1 LVRLDYL
8 VRRLILFVVVLWV
21 AATVNFVLPRLS
33 GGNAIRSALV
43 QQAVVGGHM
52 QSNIEEMVAE
62 FDKEFGLD
70 KPLWQQYLS
79 YLWDISHLEFGFS
92 MANYPTRVSTLMAQ
106 ALPWTLALLGV
117 STALAFSLGILL
129 GGLLAWPK
137 TPGFIVNVLL
147 PPFLTLSAVPYYM
160 LGLLLLWVFAFQFH
174 WFPIFGAYS
183 PGVIPDWS
191 DPEFLKDVAGHSV
204 LPALSIV
211 LSALGFWALGM
222 RAMMVSVQHDDFV
235 QFADAKGLKNRT
247 VFFRYA
253 GRNALLPQ
261 VTALGLTIGHIMS
274 GALLVE
280 IVFSYPGI
288 GNVLYRSIRSYDYF
302 AIQGI
307 VFGVIV
313 SITIATLVLDLIYP
327 KIDPRIQ
334 YAKS

>member
-1 LVRLDYL
+1 VPVQYL
-8 VRRLILFVVVLWV
+8 IRRLILFIVVVWV

-33 GGNAIRSALV
+33 GGNAIRSALL
-43 QQAVVGGHM
+43 QQAAQGGYV
-52 QSNIEEMVAE
+52 QGNIDAMVAE

-70 KPLWQQYLS
+70 KPLWQQYLT

-92 MANYPTRVSTLMAQ
+92 MANYPTRVSTLMGN

-117 STALAFSLGILL
+117 STAIAFSLGVFL
-129 GGLLAWPK
+129 GGLMAWPK
-137 TPGFIVNVLL
+137 TPRWIVNVLL

-160 LGLLLLWVFAFQFH
+160 LGLILLWVLAFQTH

-183 PGVIPDWS
+183 PGTLPDWS
-191 DPEFLKDVAGHSV
+191 DPEFLKDVAGHMV
-204 LPALSIV
+204 LPCLSIV

-222 RAMMVSVQHDDFV
+222 RAMMVTVQHDDFV
-235 QFADAKGLKNRT
+235 QYAEAKGLKNRT

-261 VTALGLTIGHIMS
+261 ITALGLTIGHILS

-302 AIQGI
+302 AIEGI

-313 SITIATLVLDLIYP
+313 SITVATLILDLIYP
-327 KIDPRIQ
+327 KIDPRIT

>member
-1 LVRLDYL
+1 MPVQYL
-8 VRRLILFVVVLWV
+8 VRRLILFLVVVWV

-33 GGNAIRSALV
+33 GGNAIRSQLL
-43 QQAVVGGHM
+43 QQAAQGGYV
-52 QSNIEEMVAE
+52 QGNIDAMVAE

-70 KPLWQQYLS
+70 KPLWQQYLT

-92 MANYPTRVSTLMAQ
+92 MANYPTRVSTLMAN
-106 ALPWTLALLGV
+106 ALPWTLTLLSV
-117 STALAFSLGILL
+117 STAIAFSLGVFL
-129 GGLLAWPK
+129 GGLMAWPK
-137 TPGFIVNVLL
+137 TPRFIVNVLL

-160 LGLLLLWVFAFQFH
+160 LGLILLWVLAFQTH

-183 PGVIPDWS
+183 PGTIPDWS
-191 DPEFLKDVAGHSV
+191 DPEFLKDVAGHMV

-222 RAMMVSVQHDDFV
+222 RAMMVTVQHDDFV
-235 QFADAKGLKNRT
+235 QYAEAKGLKNRT

-261 VTALGLTIGHIMS
+261 VTALGLTIGHILS

-313 SITIATLVLDLIYP
+313 SITLATLILDLIYP
-327 KIDPRIQ
+327 KIDPRIT

>member
-1 LVRLDYL
+1 MRLDYL
-8 VRRLILFVVVLWV
+8 LRRLGLFLIVVWV
-21 AATVNFVLPRLS
+21 AATINFVLPRLS
-33 GGNAIRSALV
+33 GGNAIRNQLS
-43 QQAVVGGHM
+43 QQAATGGYV
-52 QSNIEEMVAE
+52 QNNIDAMIAE
-62 FDKEFGLD
+62 YDKEFGLD
-70 KPLWQQYLS
+70 KPLPQQYVT
-79 YLWDISHLEFGFS
+79 YLGDISHLEFGFS
-92 MANYPTRVSTLMAQ
+92 MASYPMRVSTLMGD
-106 ALPWTLALLGV
+106 ALPWTLALLGM
-117 STALAFSLGILL
+117 STAIAFTLGIFL

-137 TPGFIVNVLL
+137 TPRFIVNVLL

-160 LGLLLLWVFAFQFH
+160 LGLVLLWVLAFQWH
-174 WFPIFGAYS
+174 IFPIFGAYT
-183 PGVIPDWS
+183 PGTIPDWS
-191 DPEFLKDVAGHSV
+191 DPEFLKDVAIHMV

-211 LSALGFWALGM
+211 LSAVGFWALGM
-222 RAMMVSVQHDDFV
+222 RAMMVTVQHDDYV
-235 QFADAKGLKNRT
+235 QFAEAKGLKNRT

-261 VTALGLTIGHIMS
+261 VTALGITIGHILS

-288 GNVLYRSIRSYDYF
+288 GGVLYHSIRSYDYF

-334 YAKS
+334 YAKT

>member
-1 LVRLDYL
+1 MRLDYL
-8 VRRLILFVVVLWV
+8 IRRLILFVVVVWV
-21 AATVNFVLPRLS
+21 AATINFVLPRLS
-33 GGNAIRSALV
+33 GGNAIRQALV
-43 QQAVVGGHM
+43 QQAASGGYM
-52 QSNIEEMVAE
+52 QGNIDAMVEE

-70 KPLWQQYLS
+70 KPLWQQYVT
-79 YLWDISHLEFGFS
+79 YLLDISHLEFGFS
-92 MANYPTRVSTLMAQ
+92 MANYPTRVSTLMAN
-106 ALPWTLALLGV
+106 ALPWTLALLGL
-117 STALAFSLGILL
+117 STAMAFSLGIFL

-137 TPGFIVNVLL
+137 TPRFVVNVLL

-160 LGLLLLWVFAFQFH
+160 LGLVLLWILAFQFH
-174 WFPIFGAYS
+174 FFPIFGAYT
-183 PGVIPDWS
+183 PGTIPDWS
-191 DPEFLKDVAGHSV
+191 DPEFLKDVGIHMI
-204 LPALSIV
+204 LPGLSIV

-222 RAMMVSVQHDDFV
+222 RAMMVSVQHDDYV

-261 VTALGLTIGHIMS
+261 VTALGLTIGHILS

-288 GNVLYRSIRSYDYF
+288 GTVLYHSIRSYDYF
-302 AIQGI
+302 AIEGI

-327 KIDPRIQ
+327 KIDPRIS
-334 YAKS
+334 YSRS

>member
-1 LVRLDYL
+1 MPVQYL
-8 VRRLILFVVVLWV
+8 VRRLILFLVVVWV

-33 GGNAIRSALV
+33 GGNAIRSQLL
-43 QQAVVGGHM
+43 QQAAQGGYV
-52 QSNIEEMVAE
+52 QGNIDAMVAE

-70 KPLWQQYLS
+70 KPLWQQYLT

-92 MANYPTRVSTLMAQ
+92 MANYPTRVSTLMAN

-117 STALAFSLGILL
+117 STAIAFSLGVFL
-129 GGLLAWPK
+129 GGLMAWPK
-137 TPGFIVNVLL
+137 TPRFIVNVLL

-160 LGLLLLWVFAFQFH
+160 LGLILLWVLAFQTH

-183 PGVIPDWS
+183 PGTIPDWS
-191 DPEFLKDVAGHSV
+191 DPEFLKDVAGHMV

-222 RAMMVSVQHDDFV
+222 RAMMVTVQHDDFV
-235 QFADAKGLKNRT
+235 QYAEAKGLKNRT

-261 VTALGLTIGHIMS
+261 ITALGLTIGHILS

-302 AIQGI
+302 AIEGI

-313 SITIATLVLDLIYP
+313 SITLATLILDLIYP
-327 KIDPRIQ
+327 KIDPRIT
-334 YAKS
+334 YARS